1 MDTGYTHR
9 STEALTLKW
18 IIGQELFPGD
28 IKTSKSKCHAYLPS
42 LEGPTSAEIWIT
54 NFSIWWRFRNSS
66 GMTEKTFCLSRF
78 TDNSFRHR
86 NLSRLG
92 KSWSRKQHTVFK
104 LLIQFINQF
113 IKHFHIFK
121 WKPFIYPKT
130 FSRNDIFEDTAM
142 CGIYLDTCVCGETCT
157 TLWIHKN
164 KTSPQQV
171 VLG

>member
-18 IIGQELFPGD
+18 IIGQELFPSD

-104 LLIQFINQF
+104 LLIQFINRF

-121 WKPFIYPKT
+121 WKPFIYFHVLLSGFTRIRHHLNKWCWDNWT
-130 FSRNDIFEDTAM
+130 NKCKRM
-142 CGIYLDTCVCGETCT
+142 KLDP
-157 TLWIHKN
+157 
-164 KTSPQQV
+164 TSQHHV
-171 VLG
+171 